1 MYTFDDRD
9 GKSVSLRPEGTA
21 SAVRAYVDHSQW
33 NVEPVTRWYYVG
45 PMFRHERAQRGR
57 LRQFHQIGAEFFG
70 AAEPTADAETIA
82 MLVAMFEAFGLPA
95 AAIDVN
101 LNSLGEPEER
111 AGLPRR
117 AGEVLHAAP
126 RQAGRR
132 LAAAAGDQPA
142 ADPRLEVPRRGRA
155 ERERPD
161 PARHAGRRRRRPA
174 SPRCAGTSTRWA
186 CAHALDP
193 RLVRGLDY
201 YTGTIFEI
209 KTTIGELGTQN
220 TIAGGGRYDRL
231 VGSLGGKETPA
242 IGFALGVERALLA
255 MQEAAE
261 AFEPP
266 LAAFFAP
273 MDAAALAYAL
283 PARAQAAHGGLR
295 VEIEHRP
302 GKVQDDARPRRQAA
316 RPRRRSS
323 SAATRS
329 PPASSRSR
337 TWPTAPRAPSR
348 PPTSA
353 TRSASSW
360 TRLRRDLSGAA
371 LRSRSGSCR
380 SGCLPAGTFPGAAR
394 VVRAETP
401 TTDLA
406 TARPLLLCRRGRSQR
421 VPSTASP
428 APLAAR
434 LRQRPPDPAVNRGS
448 IGSDPDQAVPNSDDR
463 VDLPEARRER
473 SG

>member
-1 MYTFDDRD
+1 MNDILPPEVWKWRFLEEKAREVLESFAYRELRTPVLEYTSLFVRSVGEVTDVVEKQMYTFDDRD

-57 LRQFHQIGAEFFG
+57 LRQFHQIGAELFG

-82 MLVAMFEAFGLPA
+82 MLVAMFTAFGLPTA
-95 AAIDVN
+95 SIDVN
-101 LNSLGEPEER
+101 INSLGEPEER
-111 AGLPRR
+111 QAYREALVKYYTPHR
-117 AGEVLHAAP
+117 AELDDDS
-126 RQAGRR
+126 RRR
-132 LAAAAGDQPA
+132 LETNPLRILDSKH
-142 ADPRLEVPRRGRA
+142 
-155 ERERPD
+155 PD
-161 PARHAGRRRRRPA
+161 VVALNANAPTLLDTLGPA
-174 SPRCAGTSTRWA
+174 SQARFAEVRG
-186 CAHALDP
+186 HLDALGVRHTIDP

-283 PARAQAAHGGLR
+283 PLAHKLRLAGLR
-295 VEIEHRP
+295 VELEHRP
-302 GKVQDDARPRRQAA
+302 GKVKTMLGRADKMRARTAIIIG
-316 RPRRRSS
+316 SNEV
-323 SAATRS
+323 
-329 PPASSRSR
+329 ASGQL
-337 TWPTAPRAPSR
+337 T
-348 PPTSA
+348 
-353 TRSASSW
+353 
-360 TRLRRDLSGAA
+360 
-371 LRSRSGSCR
+371 
-380 SGCLPAGTFPGAAR
+380 
-394 VVRAETP
+394 VK
-401 TTDLA
+401 DLA
-406 TARPLLLCRRGRSQR
+406 HGTQSTVAAADLLDKI
-421 VPSTASP
+421 
-428 APLAAR
+428 
-434 LRQRPPDPAVNRGS
+434 RQLLD
-448 IGSDPDQAVPNSDDR
+448 
-463 VDLPEARRER
+463 
-473 SG
+473 